1 MTMYLDSKAKLL
13 LSLSLPLYIID
24 QISKFWIVL
33 NFPEPG
39 FGWKSIA
46 VMPDFFNMV
55 RVHNT
60 GMAFGLGNG
69 QSWSVVAFPCVLIT
83 AFVLLLKYWNH
94 EMFTENKWSK
104 IARAFVAAGITGNL
118 TDRLVQGFMLDSVH
132 PLGLWDRFRSGY
144 VVDFL
149 DFQFGTYHWPSFNV
163 ADSCICISAACLVMS
178 ILVGAKNEGKMRASE

>member
-1 MTMYLDSKAKLL
+1 MAHYLDSKAKLL
-13 LSLSLPLYIID
+13 LTLSLPLYIVD
-24 QISKFWIVL
+24 QISKFWIVS

-39 FGWKSIA
+39 FGWKAIE
-46 VMPDFFNMV
+46 VIPNFFNIV

-69 QSWSVVAFPCVLIT
+69 QSWSVILFPIILMT
-83 AFVLLLKYWNH
+83 ALTLLLKYWEH

-104 IARAFVAAGITGNL
+104 IARAFVAAGIIGNL
-118 TDRLVQGFMLDSVH
+118 TDRLVQGFMLDSVR
-132 PLGLWDRFRSGY
+132 PLGLWDRFKSGY

-163 ADSCICISAACLVMS
+163 ADSCICISAGCLIIS
-178 ILVGAKNEGKMRASE
+178 TFLSSKQSS